1 MGGEESPL
9 GRFAR
14 NNKMLRYLY
23 IALAI
28 DYFQRHPLGEYRGDA
43 GVEES

>member
-14 NNKMLRYLY
+14 NNKMFRYLY

-28 DYFQRHPLGEYRGDA
+28 DYFQRHPLGEYGRYA
-43 GVEES
+43 GVQEP